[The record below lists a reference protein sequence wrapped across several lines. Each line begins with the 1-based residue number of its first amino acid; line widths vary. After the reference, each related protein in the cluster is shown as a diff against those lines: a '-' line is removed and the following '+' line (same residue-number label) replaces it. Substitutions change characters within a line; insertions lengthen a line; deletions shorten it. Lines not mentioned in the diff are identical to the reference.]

1 MCPGGGICGFGILN
15 CCRMK
20 MSSVPLHNYTD
31 SLRYGHMKLTH
42 QTNFYWDGMGM
53 LRTLLGHNNTWH
65 VSLEPKMAFPGVRI
79 VIGSILSALLA
90 WKVFRT
96 LFRRAHIAWLLAGEF
111 GCSSDLSCLHV
122 MLMTMPPIDLVPF
135 QFCDIT
141 WHTHNLA
148 ILPSTCNK
156 KNHREKMN
164 PCQRK
169 WRHWIRRRFSFLIA
183 SWIL

>member
-1 MCPGGGICGFGILN
+1 MDDHWEDKQEEIGHRQFLASFGGVEFFIGQHIMKFLCPGGGICRFGILI

-79 VIGSILSALLA
+79 VIGSILSALQA
-90 WKVFRT
+90 WNVFPT
-96 LFRRAHIAWLLAGEF
+96 LWSKISILCRYRLNQVLWSK
-111 GCSSDLSCLHV
+111 SS
-122 MLMTMPPIDLVPF
+122 
-135 QFCDIT
+135 
-141 WHTHNLA
+141 
-148 ILPSTCNK
+148 
-156 KNHREKMN
+156 
-164 PCQRK
+164 
-169 WRHWIRRRFSFLIA
+169 
-183 SWIL
+183 

>member
-1 MCPGGGICGFGILN
+1 MCPGGGISRFGILI

-42 QTNFYWDGMGM
+42 RTNFYWEMGWACCGPS
-53 LRTLLGHNNTWH
+53 LDTTTLGH
-65 VSLEPKMAFPGVRI
+65 VSLEPKMAIPGVRI

-96 LFRRAHIAWLLAGEF
+96 LFRRAHIAWLLAGKF

-122 MLMTMPPIDLVPF
+122 MLITMPPIDLVPF
-135 QFCDIT
+135 QFCDIP
-141 WHTHNLA
+141 WHIQNLA
-148 ILPSTCNK
+148 KWPSTCNK
-156 KNHREKMN
+156 KIIE
-164 PCQRK
+164 RK
-169 WRHWIRRRFSFLIA
+169 WTLAKENDVIGFVVALAFR
-183 SWIL
+183 